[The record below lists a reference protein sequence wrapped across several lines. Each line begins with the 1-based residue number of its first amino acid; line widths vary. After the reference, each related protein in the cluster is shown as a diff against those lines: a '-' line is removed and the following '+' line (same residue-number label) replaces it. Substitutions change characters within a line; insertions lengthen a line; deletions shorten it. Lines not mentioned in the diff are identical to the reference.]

1 MAMWRWGALAVLT
14 VGAIVSRIS
23 GAEDA
28 TLSWYP
34 LQPGDTWVYAK
45 ESRDGDM
52 AHPSIERWTTEETI
66 VRAVPAPEV
75 AGSLITKLTRVLD
88 HTVPPDFIPQND
100 STRHEAAESHLLT
113 HGNCVYVLEGI
124 DAQGSACDP
133 NVVNGPCLRPL
144 DENGRL
150 RREYRDDLLRGRIPA
165 DFCFPM
171 AVGTTWGKVAVTSPA
186 NEWVWRVEGLNAD
199 PFGPPGGRTFH
210 LWTHLG
216 SGTKM
221 DRWFVEGVGVVQ
233 EVSEHHGTYGEQRRR
248 LVRATIHG
256 KAQSYQLT
264 PARTVPLIDS
274 DCSGAGWRHYVRA
287 DGAAFR
293 SMNECAG
300 YSEGR
305 R

>member
-1 MAMWRWGALAVLT
+1 MWRWDALAILM

-34 LQPGDTWVYAK
+34 LQPGDSWVYQK
-45 ESRDGDM
+45 ESRYGDM

-66 VRAVPAPEV
+66 VQSAPVPEV
-75 AGSLITKLTRVLD
+75 SGTLVTKRTRVLE
-88 HTVPPDFIPQND
+88 HTAPPDFIPQND
-100 STRHEAAESHLLT
+100 STRREAAESHLLA
-113 HGNCVYVLEGI
+113 HGNCVYVLDGI
-124 DAQGSACDP
+124 DAQASACDP

-144 DENGRL
+144 DAKGRL
-150 RREYRDDLLRGRIPA
+150 RAEYRDDLLRGRIPA

-171 AVGTTWGKVAVTSPA
+171 AVGMNWGKVAITSPA
-186 NEWVWRVEGLNAD
+186 NEWVWRVEGLNGD
-199 PFGPPGGRTFH
+199 PFGPPGIRTFH

-221 DRWFVEGVGVVQ
+221 DRWFAEGIGVVH
-233 EVSEHHGTYGEQRRR
+233 EVSEHHGSYEEGRR
-248 LVRATIHG
+248 LLVRSTIQG
-256 KAQSYQLT
+256 RTQSYQLT
-264 PARTVPLIDS
+264 PARTVPLSGS

-293 SMNECAG
+293 SMGECAG
-300 YSEGR
+300 YSQGR
-305 R
+305 Q